1 MRNDSKGK
9 LSDKK
14 EALEYRNT
22 TGRIAPE
29 VVNRC
34 ASIKKLSFFPLLII
48 YLKTKLFKDKY
59 IVGFLTNIE
68 IKHKITITKRIES

>member
-1 MRNDSKGK
+1 MNARRIPCKPLEILIYEYFRKMRNDSKGK

-48 YLKTKLFKDKY
+48 YLKNKT
-59 IVGFLTNIE
+59 V
-68 IKHKITITKRIES
+68 